1 MYWFYNIC
9 LVAYWILQIPIL
21 IYRLVFEE
29 GFYDRLKQSAG
40 IMPTP
45 TLQRIA
51 YHNAIW
57 VHAASVG
64 EVVAASPIVRELKKK
79 YPDEM
84 VVVSVVTATGHRM
97 ARRIIPEAD
106 GHIFFPFDL
115 PVITERIVNI
125 VDPKAIILIETE
137 LWPNFLRLAWRKKIP
152 VMMMNGRISGR
163 SMGKYALIKRFT
175 TRMLFQIQRFCMQSA
190 IDRERI
196 ISMGADYRKYEV

>member
-9 LVAYWILQIPIL
+9 LVAYWILQIPLL

-45 TLQRIA
+45 TLLQIA
-51 YHNAIW
+51 DHNAIW

-84 VVVSVVTATGHRM
+84 VVVLCGYRHRPPHGP
-97 ARRIIPEAD
+97 AHYSGSRRAY
-106 GHIFFPFDL
+106 
-115 PVITERIVNI
+115 
-125 VDPKAIILIETE
+125 ILS
-137 LWPNFLRLAWRKKIP
+137 L
-152 VMMMNGRISGR
+152 
-163 SMGKYALIKRFT
+163 
-175 TRMLFQIQRFCMQSA
+175 
-190 IDRERI
+190 
-196 ISMGADYRKYEV
+196 

>member
-9 LVAYWILQIPIL
+9 LVAYWILQIPLL

-45 TLQRIA
+45 TLLQIA
-51 YHNAIW
+51 DHNAIW

-79 YPDEM
+79 YPQEM

-97 ARRIIPEAD
+97 AQRIIPGSRRAY
-106 GHIFFPFDL
+106 
-115 PVITERIVNI
+115 
-125 VDPKAIILIETE
+125 ILS
-137 LWPNFLRLAWRKKIP
+137 L
-152 VMMMNGRISGR
+152 
-163 SMGKYALIKRFT
+163 
-175 TRMLFQIQRFCMQSA
+175 
-190 IDRERI
+190 
-196 ISMGADYRKYEV
+196 

>member
-64 EVVAASPIVRELKKK
+64 EVVAASPI
-79 YPDEM
+79 D
-84 VVVSVVTATGHRM
+84 G
-97 ARRIIPEAD
+97 RRLRRHGNRPPHGPQNHSRGGRAYL
-106 GHIFFPFDL
+106 L
-115 PVITERIVNI
+115 P
-125 VDPKAIILIETE
+125 L
-137 LWPNFLRLAWRKKIP
+137 
-152 VMMMNGRISGR
+152 
-163 SMGKYALIKRFT
+163 
-175 TRMLFQIQRFCMQSA
+175 
-190 IDRERI
+190 
-196 ISMGADYRKYEV
+196 